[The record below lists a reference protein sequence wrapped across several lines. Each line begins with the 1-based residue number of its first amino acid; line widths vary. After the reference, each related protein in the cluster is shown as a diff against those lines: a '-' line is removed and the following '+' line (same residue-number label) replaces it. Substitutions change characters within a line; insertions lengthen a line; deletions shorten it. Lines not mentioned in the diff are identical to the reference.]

1 MLQQNLQINKKMYQ
15 KLPKFLEKGNNTIL
29 AGNFNIIEDVF
40 LHKIKVN
47 TSNTHLIGLNK
58 VMEIKMDINVV
69 HIWRKITPIK
79 ETLLIITLTK
89 LYIVD

>member
-1 MLQQNLQINKKMYQ
+1 MLQQNLQINKKFYQ
-15 KLPKFLEKGNNTIL
+15 KLPKFLAKENNTIL
-29 AGNFNIIEDVF
+29 AGNFNIIEDIF
-40 LHKIKVN
+40 LHQKKSN

-58 VMEIKMDINVV
+58 VIEIKMDINVV

-79 ETLLIITLTK
+79 ETLLVTLTK